1 MAAPKSPVLTV
12 GSFIAL
18 AGITYCY
25 QADIL
30 PDMML
35 PLIVGGFAALVAR
48 GVSSLAGVQT
58 QMETSLSDREADTT
72 ELLEGFSNSLR
83 EVMELTADQLEA
95 VQTNLQAFVKTMD
108 QSMGATATSMEQSLS
123 KTAKSMEQSLTVTA
137 TSLDE
142 RLTTNRKELSDSL
155 NSIGKQLSFSSS
167 GWGAELNK
175 IFQTQQ
181 DGEKAAA
188 DARDKSVKEWQTSL
202 KTQLDGHATQ
212 LKAMIGE
219 LSSHSQ
225 SSGEQMKDALS
236 GATTEMGKSV
246 MGWQSSVKT
255 VLDSHATRM
264 EAVSTQL
271 AGQSESG
278 GEELRA
284 SMVTASDQLKGSLQ
298 TSAKEMGAA
307 MTSAAKDLGAKVD
320 AINQIASNIDEVLQV
335 SKSTNAALSSLTTA
349 GEFKETLDAF
359 RAHLDETQ
367 RVLKDVVKPKQFH
380 LVENFGEG
388 VIEEER

>member
-1 MAAPKSPVLTV
+1 MAAPKSPVFTV

-18 AGITYCY
+18 AGVTYCY
-25 QADIL
+25 RADIL
-30 PDMML
+30 PDVML
-35 PLIVGGFAALVAR
+35 PLIVGGFAALIAR
-48 GVSSLAGVQT
+48 GVSYLSGVQT
-58 QMETSLSDREADTT
+58 QMETTLTDRETDTT
-72 ELLEGFSNSLR
+72 ELLEGFSSSLR

-108 QSMGATATSMEQSLS
+108 QSMAATATSMEQSLS
-123 KTAKSMEQSLTVTA
+123 KTAKSMEQSLTTTA

-142 RLTTNRKELSDSL
+142 RLTTNRKELAGSL
-155 NSIGKQLSFSSS
+155 DSIGKQLSFSSS
-167 GWGAELNK
+167 GWGAALDK
-175 IFQTQQ
+175 IFKAQQ
-181 DGEKAAA
+181 EGESAALV
-188 DARDKSVKEWQTSL
+188 ARDKSVKEWQTSL
-202 KTQLDGHATQ
+202 KTQLDDHAKQ
-212 LKAMIGE
+212 LKVLVGE
-219 LSSHSQ
+219 LSSDSK
-225 SSGEQMKDALS
+225 SNGEQMQKALS

-246 MGWQSSVKT
+246 NGWQTAVKT

-264 EAVSTQL
+264 EAVSSQL

-284 SMVTASDQLKGSLQ
+284 SMITASDQLKGSLQ
-298 TSAKEMGAA
+298 TSAKEMGAS
-307 MTSAAKDLGAKVD
+307 MTSAARDLGAKVD
-320 AINQIASNIDEVLQV
+320 AINQIASNIDQVLHV
-335 SKSTNAALSSLTTA
+335 STATNAALSSLTTA

-388 VIEEER
+388 LIEEEG